1 MMNYNFLMVYFLKNK
16 IKLKKFKWL
25 DTGTNESY
33 INTINYFKDRTQ
45 RKAGEVVYIIKKR
58 N

>member
-1 MMNYNFLMVYFLKNK
+1 MN
-16 IKLKKFKWL
+16 FKWL

-45 RKAGEVVYIIKKR
+45 RKSGEVVYIIKNRVIKYFSDAKSAK